1 MKCEWHPLG
10 EYIESCDERN
20 GSKYGVESVRG
31 ISINKAIIKTKA
43 DMEGVSLTPY
53 KLLQPDEFCFVTVTS
68 RNGGKISLACNE
80 SEETY
85 IVSSSYE
92 VFRIADKDALLPA
105 YLDMLL
111 RRPEFDRYARF
122 NSWGSARETFSYGD
136 MTRVRIPVPSIPDQK
151 KVVDAWKGLR
161 KLKEENERLAEPLMQ
176 LCRSYMQELKKK
188 HRYVTLGDCIDS
200 CDKTN
205 SNGEYGEEY
214 LRGVNSQHEFCPT
227 RASTQGVDMNQYQI
241 VHADQFVYNP
251 ARLDIGSIGL
261 FRDETCIVSTLY
273 EIFEIRTDKKD
284 ELLSEFLMLWFERD
298 EFVRYVGFANWG
310 SAREYFWIDAMKR
323 VKIPL
328 PPKEVQ
334 EAVVAVYRSAMEAK
348 RIAAE
353 TDELSRQIC
362 PALIQHVVKGEN

>member
-151 KVVDAWKGLR
+151 KIVYAWKGLR

-188 HRYVTLGDCIDS
+188 WPMKEIGSYISEHDRRNNDLSVKLSQGVANSKVFQDPKQVS
-200 CDKTN
+200 ANAASDKIVETGQFAYN
-205 SNGEYGEEY
+205 RATTRNGEKISIAFRDGPKCTVSGAYGVFSVTNYAPFISEY
-214 LRGVNSQHEFCPT
+214 LLLWFIRPEFDRYARYMSKGSAHEFFEF
-227 RASTQGVDMNQYQI
+227 
-241 VHADQFVYNP
+241 AD
-251 ARLDIGSIGL
+251 
-261 FRDETCIVSTLY
+261 
-273 EIFEIRTDKKD
+273 
-284 ELLSEFLMLWFERD
+284 
-298 EFVRYVGFANWG
+298 
-310 SAREYFWIDAMKR
+310 MKR

-353 TDELSRQIC
+353 ADELSRQIC